1 MALLNKIV
9 VYIPEVKR
17 IPLGKVVIRGKV
29 TVIKNKAG
37 KKLSVPTEKVLLKD
51 SKAIWIELPRRRLMK
66 GKFDLEKGAFVD
78 EKAGIRINPNIIAL
92 GEEVKPKK
100 KKKGDKD
107 SKKKKKDS
115 KKKKKDSKK
124 KKKKKR

>member
-29 TVIKNKAG
+29 CVIKNKAG
-37 KKLSVPTEKVLLKD
+37 KKLSVPTENVLLKD

-66 GKFDLEKGAFVD
+66 GKFDLEKGVFVD
-78 EKAGIRINPNIIAL
+78 EKAGIRISPDIIAL

-100 KKKGDKD
+100 KKKE
-107 SKKKKKDS
+107 SKKDS
-115 KKKKKDSKK
+115 KKKSSKKDKKKKDKK
-124 KKKKKR
+124 KKKKK